1 MKAIQKLLLVLLLM
15 AGSSS
20 FSQQKF
26 PDSWLGS
33 WKGNLEIYAPDG
45 TVKQNVPM
53 ELHISKLDEEKKWQW
68 KIVYNTSD
76 TRNYELVETDA
87 AKGSYHID
95 EKNNILI
102 DVAVFG
108 NKIFSSFEV
117 QGFTIFDTHTLIGN
131 TIVFELSTSQ
141 AKDTRTSGDG
151 TAEIPSVRSFP
162 QIGYQKA
169 VLQKQ

>member
-1 MKAIQKLLLVLLLM
+1 MKTLQKLLPVLFLI
-15 AGSSS
+15 ASSCP

-26 PDSWLGS
+26 PDSWLGN
-33 WKGNLEIYAPDG
+33 WKGDLEIYAPDG

-53 ELHISKLDEEKKWQW
+53 ELHISKLKEEKKWQW
-68 KIVYNTSD
+68 KIVYNNSD
-76 TRNYELVETDA
+76 VRNYELVETDA
-87 AKGSYHID
+87 SKGNYHID

-108 NKIFSSFEV
+108 NKTFSSFEV
-117 QGFTIFDTHTLIGN
+117 QGFTIFDTHTLIGD
-131 TIVFELSTSQ
+131 TIVFELNTSQ
-141 AKDTRTSGDG
+141 SKDTRTSGDG
-151 TAEIPSVRSFP
+151 TGEIPAVKSFP